1 MKILII
7 ATPRTGSSELA
18 SRLARYLQLTVRYE
32 PFNTGKTIHPLEPH
46 DVQDKVVIKCIIDQV
61 PPSFGKNDPISFY
74 LEYMKKFDKVILLRR
89 SNVIKQIESW
99 NWFSGHALTSTQNKP
114 YVYSRQPDY
123 EGHEK
128 YILRLN
134 SELDHLSKITKIPI
148 TYYEKLFQPDQDKFR
163 QDDKRPAL

>member
-32 PFNTGKTIHPLEPH
+32 PFNVVRSMHPLEPH

-61 PPSFGKNDPISFY
+61 PPPYDKNDPIAFY

-89 SNVIKQIESW
+89 SNVVKQIESW
-99 NWFSGHALTSTQNKP
+99 NWFSSHAPTRTHNRP

-123 EGHEK
+123 EAHEK

-134 SELDHLSKITKIPI
+134 SELDDLSKITKIPI
-148 TYYEKLFQPDQDKFR
+148 TYYEKCFQPDQDKFR
-163 QDDKRPAL
+163 QDDKRSAL

>member
-18 SRLARYLQLTVRYE
+18 SRLARYLQFTVRYE
-32 PFNTGKTIHPLEPH
+32 PFNIGRTMHPLEPH
-46 DVQDKVVIKCIIDQV
+46 DVQDKVVIKCLIDQI
-61 PPSFGKNDPISFY
+61 PPPFDKNDPISFY

-89 SNVIKQIESW
+89 VNVKKQIESW
-99 NWFSGHALTSTQNKP
+99 NWFCNKSRTQKNRP

-123 EGHEK
+123 EDHEK

-134 SELDHLSKITKIPI
+134 SELDDLSKITKIPI